1 MMMLALLPI
10 INNHFHPTTKIEDPN
25 TRILNYLSIM
35 IIICGLLLIPNIISN
50 FGTGIVKLFTDA
62 DAGKDAYME
71 SAKGAEDT
79 GAAISNIPAVIF
91 NAFSDIAI
99 FLAMYYM
106 TLNSKKII
114 TSLLWCTVAIGILMP
129 VINGQRTGVITSV
142 LTIFGAYLLFKKYLD
157 KKVNLIFKR
166 VGIISIA
173 LIMLPVGAI
182 TVSRFGDRAGGTVTS
197 FLNWYIGQGSLYFNN
212 YGLNPGGTR
221 NGERTANLFMRIIKS
236 DVPKN
241 YVERRQKYPN
251 LEIDDYYFTTFVGD
265 FTIDYGPIIAVIIFL
280 AIYGWMYYK
289 TKTRRDSITLHQLL
303 LLYITMCV
311 SMQGGMYLFNYSDT
325 ANFKIITYIFLYG
338 YLRYHEILLM
348 RFPLNTKQ
356 KEIEK

>member
-1 MMMLALLPI
+1 MQETTINNILACSYLLLWVATFIWYHFKHHSIDAGSGIIFMYILYGIISIDSLNDPIFSMSFNNLTLFPYIYLYGMMMLAILPI
-10 INNHFHPTTKIEDPN
+10 INNHFHPTTKIADPN

-50 FGTGIVKLFTDA
+50 FGTGIVKLFTDT

-114 TSLLWCTVAIGILMP
+114 TSLLWCTVGIGILMP

-142 LTIFGAYLLFKKYLD
+142 LTIFGGYLLFKKYLD

-182 TVSRFGDRAGGTVTS
+182 TVSRFGDRAGGTITS

-212 YGLNPGGTR
+212 YGLDPGGTR
-221 NGERTANLFMRIIKS
+221 NGERTANLFLSILKS

-241 YVERRQKYPN
+241 
-251 LEIDDYYFTTFVGD
+251 
-265 FTIDYGPIIAVIIFL
+265 
-280 AIYGWMYYK
+280 
-289 TKTRRDSITLHQLL
+289 
-303 LLYITMCV
+303 
-311 SMQGGMYLFNYSDT
+311 
-325 ANFKIITYIFLYG
+325 
-338 YLRYHEILLM
+338 
-348 RFPLNTKQ
+348 
-356 KEIEK
+356 

>member
-1 MMMLALLPI
+1 MQETTINNILACSYLLLWVATFIWYHFKHHSIDAGSGIILMYILYGIISIDSLNDPIFSMSYNNLTLFPYIYLYGMMMLALLPI

-106 TLNSKKII
+106 ALNSKKII
-114 TSLLWCTVAIGILMP
+114 TSLLWCTVGIGILMP

-221 NGERTANLFMRIIKS
+221 N
-236 DVPKN
+236 
-241 YVERRQKYPN
+241 
-251 LEIDDYYFTTFVGD
+251 
-265 FTIDYGPIIAVIIFL
+265 
-280 AIYGWMYYK
+280 
-289 TKTRRDSITLHQLL
+289 
-303 LLYITMCV
+303 
-311 SMQGGMYLFNYSDT
+311 
-325 ANFKIITYIFLYG
+325 
-338 YLRYHEILLM
+338 
-348 RFPLNTKQ
+348 
-356 KEIEK
+356 

>member
-1 MMMLALLPI
+1 MQDTTINNILACSYLLLWVTTFIWYHFKHHSIDAGSGIILMYILYGIISIDSLNDPIFSMSYNNLTLFPYIYLYGMMMLAILPI

-114 TSLLWCTVAIGILMP
+114 TSLLWCTVGIGILMP

-142 LTIFGAYLLFKKYLD
+142 LTIFGTYLLFK
-157 KKVNLIFKR
+157 N
-166 VGIISIA
+166 ISI
-173 LIMLPVGAI
+173 
-182 TVSRFGDRAGGTVTS
+182 R
-197 FLNWYIGQGSLYFNN
+197 
-212 YGLNPGGTR
+212 
-221 NGERTANLFMRIIKS
+221 K
-236 DVPKN
+236 
-241 YVERRQKYPN
+241 
-251 LEIDDYYFTTFVGD
+251 
-265 FTIDYGPIIAVIIFL
+265 
-280 AIYGWMYYK
+280 
-289 TKTRRDSITLHQLL
+289 
-303 LLYITMCV
+303 
-311 SMQGGMYLFNYSDT
+311 
-325 ANFKIITYIFLYG
+325 
-338 YLRYHEILLM
+338 
-348 RFPLNTKQ
+348 
-356 KEIEK
+356 